1 MDEFYT
7 STSPIEEPK
16 GTEALKQ
23 AFPECAEML
32 SVESAKE
39 ALVAA
44 QKKRADKFDVEL
56 KALIKKYGVQLVCA
70 GQFRGSQFQTR
81 IEILVE

>member
-1 MDEFYT
+1 MSEDFFTT
-7 STSPIEEPK
+7 SEEPK

-23 AFPECAEML
+23 AFPECAEPLTVEGVKELLL
-32 SVESAKE
+32 S
-39 ALVAA
+39 A
-44 QKKRADKFDVEL
+44 QKRRADEFNVEL
-56 KALIKKYGVQLVCA
+56 QALIKKYGVQLVCA